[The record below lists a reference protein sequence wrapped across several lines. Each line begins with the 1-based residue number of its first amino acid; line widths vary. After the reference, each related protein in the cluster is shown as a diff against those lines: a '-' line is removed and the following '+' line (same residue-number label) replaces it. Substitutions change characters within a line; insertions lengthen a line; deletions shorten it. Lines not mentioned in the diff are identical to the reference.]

1 MWPWEH
7 IRKNIEQ
14 AVGQKVTSGRT
25 AEGGYFLLD
34 TFLNFH
40 LLHSD
45 FMIFYSEEES
55 VGFVAAVWFGSS
67 LCFWKRSGAEAA
79 ALFV

>member
-1 MWPWEH
+1 M
-7 IRKNIEQ
+7 
-14 AVGQKVTSGRT
+14 GQKVTSGRT

-67 LCFWKRSGAEAA
+67 LCF
-79 ALFV
+79 